1 MTDGIPAG
9 EFTGTAHVTLTVP
22 TQHGRTEVTLHAGVI
37 DEDARELFGRHSCH
51 RLAAAI
57 ACLTGW
63 DVVTI
68 LTTDA
73 EGGRPVAAHSLV
85 RTPAGTVADISGE
98 YPDLATVATIAARSY
113 TPDTRF
119 WLHVGRGEDM
129 PGEVITGVP
138 DRRGDRRWWTEG
150 MDEQGSALIS
160 HYARLVISRHQR
172 HTHRDEPIP
181 AAPTTHNHTSTTH
194 TPIGGTAMS
203 TLDDL
208 RVSLGLVWEE
218 GRRLAYLL
226 QEAKSVAAGMQD
238 RLVYAGVMESSQD
251 TPANALA
258 AIRRM
263 QDQID
268 ELTASANQIAEDV
281 QTYGNQ
287 L

>member
-68 LTTDA
+68 LTADA

-138 DRRGDRRWWTEG
+138 DRRGSPVRARIPPAASRSARAADGSSTMAASSSGPAPASRAAPSGVGTNRA
-150 MDEQGSALIS
+150 GSAGSAYSWKWGEAATSSSLMLM
-160 HYARLVISRHQR
+160 RTPPSRGR
-172 HTHRDEPIP
+172 
-181 AAPTTHNHTSTTH
+181 A
-194 TPIGGTAMS
+194 GG
-203 TLDDL
+203 
-208 RVSLGLVWEE
+208 GG
-218 GRRLAYLL
+218 GRR
-226 QEAKSVAAGMQD
+226 VPWPPG
-238 RLVYAGVMESSQD
+238 
-251 TPANALA
+251 
-258 AIRRM
+258 RRCCR
-263 QDQID
+263 
-268 ELTASANQIAEDV
+268 V
-281 QTYGNQ
+281 
-287 L
+287 